1 MKGVVAVP
9 GPYIYVVC
17 VLVLYI
23 FFIRYI
29 FNGESCFKTSFLVSL
44 ILFFG
49 FAFLV
54 SREFPF
60 EVEGSNSCFRSSYD
74 MRTPKRDRSHEFEL
88 KKKKQTPFDDS
99 LFYFILFYFPQQTAG
114 HHLSSS
120 RLYISLGLIG
130 ANHLL

>member
-9 GPYIYVVC
+9 GPYINVVC

-44 ILFFG
+44 ILFFA

-99 LFYFILFYFPQQTAG
+99 LFYFILLCP
-114 HHLSSS
+114 
-120 RLYISLGLIG
+120 
-130 ANHLL
+130 ANCWPPSFFFSVVHQPGSYRS

>member
-29 FNGESCFKTSFLVSL
+29 FNGESCLKTSFLVSL
-44 ILFFG
+44 ILFFV
-49 FAFLV
+49 FASLV

-88 KKKKQTPFDDS
+88 KKKNKR
-99 LFYFILFYFPQQTAG
+99 LLMIACFILFYFIFPSKLLATIF
-114 HHLSSS
+114 L
-120 RLYISLGLIG
+120 LLGCTSAWVL
-130 ANHLL
+130 

>member
-23 FFIRYI
+23 LLDI

-44 ILFFG
+44 ILFFV
-49 FAFLV
+49 FASLV

-88 KKKKQTPFDDS
+88 KKKTK
-99 LFYFILFYFPQQTAG
+99 
-114 HHLSSS
+114 
-120 RLYISLGLIG
+120 RLLMI
-130 ANHLL
+130 